1 MASSQR
7 LLQLWS
13 VTCEE
18 PEEHS
23 LKASLVL
30 LWNRIFS
37 VWPLPLLRTLL
48 LLLLLLLLVLLLLGR
63 YSSALEEDAPVVGEE
78 SEDAAASLQVP
89 KAAKEKRENLEVFL
103 KTAPPSGES
112 RSSLLAEA
120 LCVPS
125 PFAIMSQ
132 CVVDQT

>member
-1 MASSQR
+1 MALSQR

-37 VWPLPLLRTLL
+37 VWPLPL